1 MSNTGGEKMEQ
12 DMEKIMEQYDGQDD
26 ITIEPMSF
34 GRRLRQIRKELGET
48 QDEFAAR
55 IGTSKQ
61 VLSRYES
68 GQRTPKISL
77 VEKYAQSLQ
86 VSVDYLMGQ
95 GEQEAAFDSICIQND
110 TPFYKIF
117 IDVTTEMGLLISDI
131 VRITGLTDRQVRTI
145 IRRRIKE
152 APLPIALQLSK
163 TLGVPLEVWTGN
175 KAYKKGELS
184 AEGLEVA
191 RAYDQAS
198 HKDKNMVRMALD
210 LPPLTEKGN
219 SL

>member
-1 MSNTGGEKMEQ
+1 MEQ
-12 DMEKIMEQYDGQDD
+12 KKNNIIEECSNGD
-26 ITIEPMSF
+26 IELAPMSF
-34 GRRLRQIRKELGET
+34 GLRLRQIRKELGET

-95 GEQEAAFDSICIQND
+95 GDQEGAFDSICIQNGQ
-110 TPFYKIF
+110 PFYKIF
-117 IDVTTEMGLLISDI
+117 IEVTTEMGLGISDI

-145 IRRRIKE
+145 IQRRMKE
-152 APLPIALQLSK
+152 APLPVALQLSR
-163 TLGVPLEVWTGN
+163 TLDVPLEVWTGN
-175 KAYKKGELS
+175 EAYKKGS
-184 AEGLEVA
+184 ISVEGREVA
-191 RAYDQAS
+191 MAYDKAA

-210 LPPLTEKGN
+210 LPPLTEKR
-219 SL
+219 L

>member
-1 MSNTGGEKMEQ
+1 MEQ
-12 DMEKIMEQYDGQDD
+12 KKKNIIEECSNGED
-26 ITIEPMSF
+26 IELAPMSF
-34 GRRLRQIRKELGET
+34 GLRLRQIRKELGET

-95 GEQEAAFDSICIQND
+95 GDQEGAFDSICIQNGQ
-110 TPFYKIF
+110 PFYKIF
-117 IDVTTEMGLLISDI
+117 IEVTTEMGLGISDI

-145 IRRRIKE
+145 ILRRMKE
-152 APLPIALQLSK
+152 APLPIALQLSR
-163 TLGVPLEVWTGN
+163 TLDVPLEVWTGN
-175 KAYKKGELS
+175 ETYKKGAIS
-184 AEGLEVA
+184 VEGREVA
-191 RAYDQAS
+191 MAYDKAAR
-198 HKDKNMVRMALD
+198 KDKNMVRMALD
-210 LPPLTEKGN
+210 LPPLTEER
-219 SL
+219 L

>member
-1 MSNTGGEKMEQ
+1 MEQ
-12 DMEKIMEQYDGQDD
+12 KKKNIIEECSNGED
-26 ITIEPMSF
+26 IELVPMSF
-34 GRRLRQIRKELGET
+34 GLRLRQIRKELGET

-95 GEQEAAFDSICIQND
+95 GDQEDAFDSICIQNGQ
-110 TPFYKIF
+110 PFYKIF
-117 IDVTTEMGLLISDI
+117 IEVTTEMGLGISDI

-145 IRRRIKE
+145 ILRRMKE
-152 APLPIALQLSK
+152 APLPVALQLSR
-163 TLGVPLEVWTGN
+163 TLDVPLEVWTGN
-175 KAYKKGELS
+175 EVYKKGAIS
-184 AEGLEVA
+184 VEGREVA
-191 RAYDQAS
+191 MAYDKAAR
-198 HKDKNMVRMALD
+198 KDKNMVRMALD
-210 LPPLTEKGN
+210 LPPLTEER
-219 SL
+219 L

>member
-1 MSNTGGEKMEQ
+1 MEQ
-12 DMEKIMEQYDGQDD
+12 KKKNIIEECRNGED
-26 ITIEPMSF
+26 IELVPMSF
-34 GRRLRQIRKELGET
+34 GLRLRQIRKELGET

-95 GEQEAAFDSICIQND
+95 GDQEGAFDSICIQNGQ
-110 TPFYKIF
+110 PFYKIF
-117 IDVTTEMGLLISDI
+117 IEVTTEMGLGISDI

-145 IRRRIKE
+145 ILRRMKE
-152 APLPIALQLSK
+152 APLPIALQLSR
-163 TLGVPLEVWTGN
+163 TLDVPLEVWTGN
-175 KAYKKGELS
+175 ETYKKGAIS
-184 AEGLEVA
+184 VEGREVA
-191 RAYDQAS
+191 MAYDKAAR
-198 HKDKNMVRMALD
+198 KDKNMVRMALD
-210 LPPLTEKGN
+210 LPPLTEER
-219 SL
+219 L

>member
-1 MSNTGGEKMEQ
+1 MEQ
-12 DMEKIMEQYDGQDD
+12 KMTNIIEECSNGED
-26 ITIEPMSF
+26 IELTPMSF
-34 GRRLRQIRKELGET
+34 GLRLRQIRKELGET

-95 GEQEAAFDSICIQND
+95 GDAEAAFDSICIQNER
-110 TPFYKIF
+110 PFYKIF

-145 IRRRIKE
+145 ILRRMKE
-152 APLPIALQLSK
+152 APLPVALQLSK
-163 TLGVPLEVWTGN
+163 TLDVPLEVWTGN
-175 KAYKKGELS
+175 EAYKKGPIS
-184 AEGLEVA
+184 VEGREVA
-191 RAYDQAS
+191 MAYDKAA

-210 LPPLTEKGN
+210 LPPLTEERP
-219 SL
+219 

>member
-1 MSNTGGEKMEQ
+1 MEQ
-12 DMEKIMEQYDGQDD
+12 KKKNIIEECSNGED
-26 ITIEPMSF
+26 IELAPMSF
-34 GRRLRQIRKELGET
+34 GLRLRQIRKELGET

-95 GEQEAAFDSICIQND
+95 GDQEGAFDSICIQNGQS
-110 TPFYKIF
+110 FYKIF
-117 IDVTTEMGLLISDI
+117 IEVTTEMGLGISDI

-145 IRRRIKE
+145 ILRRMKE
-152 APLPIALQLSK
+152 APLPVALQLSR
-163 TLGVPLEVWTGN
+163 TLDVPLEVWTGN
-175 KAYKKGELS
+175 EVYKKGAIS
-184 AEGLEVA
+184 VEGREVA
-191 RAYDQAS
+191 MAYDKAAR
-198 HKDKNMVRMALD
+198 KDKNMVRMALD
-210 LPPLTEKGN
+210 LPPLTEER
-219 SL
+219 L

>member
-1 MSNTGGEKMEQ
+1 MEQ
-12 DMEKIMEQYDGQDD
+12 KKKNIIEECSNGED
-26 ITIEPMSF
+26 IELAPMSF
-34 GRRLRQIRKELGET
+34 GLRLRQIRKELGET

-95 GEQEAAFDSICIQND
+95 GDQEGAFDSICIQNGQ
-110 TPFYKIF
+110 PFYKIF
-117 IDVTTEMGLLISDI
+117 IEVTTEMGLGISDI

-145 IRRRIKE
+145 ILRRMKE
-152 APLPIALQLSK
+152 APLPIALQLSR
-163 TLGVPLEVWTGN
+163 TLDVPLEVWTGN
-175 KAYKKGELS
+175 ETYKKGAIS
-184 AEGLEVA
+184 VEGREVA
-191 RAYDQAS
+191 MAYDKAAR
-198 HKDKNMVRMALD
+198 KDKNMVRMALD
-210 LPPLTEKGN
+210 LLPLVEER
-219 SL
+219 L

>member
-1 MSNTGGEKMEQ
+1 MEQ
-12 DMEKIMEQYDGQDD
+12 KKKNIIEECSNGED
-26 ITIEPMSF
+26 IELAPMSF
-34 GRRLRQIRKELGET
+34 GLRLRQIRKELGET

-95 GEQEAAFDSICIQND
+95 GDQEGAFDSICIQNGQ
-110 TPFYKIF
+110 PFYKIF
-117 IDVTTEMGLLISDI
+117 IEVTTEMGLGISDI

-145 IRRRIKE
+145 ILRRMKE
-152 APLPIALQLSK
+152 APLPIALQLSR
-163 TLGVPLEVWTGN
+163 TLDVPLEVWTGN
-175 KAYKKGELS
+175 EVYKKGAIS
-184 AEGLEVA
+184 VEGREVA
-191 RAYDQAS
+191 MAYDKAAR
-198 HKDKNMVRMALD
+198 KDKNMVRMALD
-210 LPPLTEKGN
+210 LPPLTEER
-219 SL
+219 L

>member
-1 MSNTGGEKMEQ
+1 MEQ
-12 DMEKIMEQYDGQDD
+12 KKKNIIEECSNGED
-26 ITIEPMSF
+26 IELAPMSF
-34 GRRLRQIRKELGET
+34 GLRLRQIRKELGET

-95 GEQEAAFDSICIQND
+95 GDQEDAFDSICIQNGQ
-110 TPFYKIF
+110 PFYKIF
-117 IDVTTEMGLLISDI
+117 IEVTTEMGLGISDI

-145 IRRRIKE
+145 ILRRMKE
-152 APLPIALQLSK
+152 APLPVALQLSR
-163 TLGVPLEVWTGN
+163 TLDVPLEVWTGN
-175 KAYKKGELS
+175 EVYKKGAIS
-184 AEGLEVA
+184 VEGREVA
-191 RAYDQAS
+191 MAYDKAAR
-198 HKDKNMVRMALD
+198 KDKNMVRMALD
-210 LPPLTEKGN
+210 LPPLTEER
-219 SL
+219 L

>member
-1 MSNTGGEKMEQ
+1 MEQ
-12 DMEKIMEQYDGQDD
+12 KKKNIIEECSNGED
-26 ITIEPMSF
+26 IELAPMSF
-34 GRRLRQIRKELGET
+34 GLRLRQIRKELGET

-95 GEQEAAFDSICIQND
+95 GDQEGAFDSICIQNGQ
-110 TPFYKIF
+110 PFYKIF
-117 IDVTTEMGLLISDI
+117 IEVTTEMGLGISDI

-145 IRRRIKE
+145 ILRRMKE
-152 APLPIALQLSK
+152 APLPVALQLSR
-163 TLGVPLEVWTGN
+163 TLDVPLEVWTGN
-175 KAYKKGELS
+175 EVYKKGEIS
-184 AEGLEVA
+184 SEGREVA
-191 RAYDQAS
+191 MAYDKAAS
-198 HKDKNMVRMALD
+198 KDKNLVRRALD
-210 LPPLTEKGN
+210 LPPLMEER
-219 SL
+219 L

>member
-1 MSNTGGEKMEQ
+1 MEQ
-12 DMEKIMEQYDGQDD
+12 KKNNI
-26 ITIEPMSF
+26 IEECKSADEIEIPTMNF
-34 GRRLRQIRKELGET
+34 GLRLRQIRKELGET

-95 GEQEAAFDSICIQND
+95 GDQEGAFDSICIQNGQ
-110 TPFYKIF
+110 PFYKIF
-117 IDVTTEMGLLISDI
+117 IEVTTEMGLGISDI

-145 IRRRIKE
+145 ILRRMKE
-152 APLPIALQLSK
+152 APLPVALQLSR
-163 TLGVPLEVWTGN
+163 TLDVPLEVWTGN
-175 KAYKKGELS
+175 EVYKKGAIS
-184 AEGLEVA
+184 VEGREVA
-191 RAYDQAS
+191 MAYDKAAR
-198 HKDKNMVRMALD
+198 KDKNMVRMALD
-210 LPPLTEKGN
+210 LPPLTEER
-219 SL
+219 L

>member
-1 MSNTGGEKMEQ
+1 MEL
-12 DMEKIMEQYDGQDD
+12 DTEKITEQYDSGDE
-26 ITIEPMSF
+26 ITIEPMTF
-34 GRRLRQIRKELGET
+34 GQRLRQIRKELEET

-95 GEQEAAFDSICIQND
+95 GEKEAAFDSICTQSEK
-110 TPFYKIF
+110 PFYKIF
-117 IDVTTEMGLLISDI
+117 IDVTMKMGLGISDI
-131 VRITGLTDRQVRTI
+131 VRVTGLTDRQIRTI
-145 IRRRIKE
+145 IQRRMKE
-152 APLPIALQLSK
+152 APLPIALQISK

-175 KAYKKGELS
+175 EAYKRGEIS
-184 AEGLEVA
+184 AEGREVA
-191 RAYDQAS
+191 MAYDQAS

-210 LPPLTEKGN
+210 MPPLAEKGN
-219 SL
+219 DL

>member
-1 MSNTGGEKMEQ
+1 MEQ
-12 DMEKIMEQYDGQDD
+12 NKNNI
-26 ITIEPMSF
+26 IEECKSADEIEIPTMNF
-34 GRRLRQIRKELGET
+34 GLRLRQIRKELGET
-48 QDEFAAR
+48 QDKFAAR

-77 VEKYAQSLQ
+77 AEKYAQSLQ

-95 GEQEAAFDSICIQND
+95 GDEEAAFDSICIQNEK
-110 TPFYKIF
+110 PFYKIF
-117 IDVTTEMGLLISDI
+117 IDVTMEMGLMISDI

-145 IRRRIKE
+145 IQRRMKE
-152 APLPIALQLSK
+152 APLPVALQLSR
-163 TLGVPLEVWTGN
+163 TLDVPLEVWTGN
-175 KAYKKGELS
+175 EAYKKGAIS
-184 AEGLEVA
+184 VEGREVA
-191 RAYDQAS
+191 MAYDKAA

-210 LPPLTEKGN
+210 LPPLTEE

>member
-1 MSNTGGEKMEQ
+1 MEQ
-12 DMEKIMEQYDGQDD
+12 KKNNIIEECSNGD
-26 ITIEPMSF
+26 IELAPMSF
-34 GRRLRQIRKELGET
+34 GLRLRQIRKELGET

-95 GEQEAAFDSICIQND
+95 GDQEGAFDSICIQNGQ
-110 TPFYKIF
+110 PFYKIF
-117 IDVTTEMGLLISDI
+117 IEVTTEMGLGISDI

-145 IRRRIKE
+145 ILRRMKE
-152 APLPIALQLSK
+152 APLPVALQLSR
-163 TLGVPLEVWTGN
+163 TLDVPLEVWTGN
-175 KAYKKGELS
+175 EVYKKGAIS
-184 AEGLEVA
+184 VEGREVA
-191 RAYDQAS
+191 MAYDKAAR
-198 HKDKNMVRMALD
+198 KDKNMVRMALD
-210 LPPLTEKGN
+210 LPPLTEER
-219 SL
+219 L

>member
-1 MSNTGGEKMEQ
+1 MEQ
-12 DMEKIMEQYDGQDD
+12 KKKNIIEECSNGED
-26 ITIEPMSF
+26 IELAPMSF
-34 GRRLRQIRKELGET
+34 GLRLRQIRKELGET

-95 GEQEAAFDSICIQND
+95 GDQEGAFDSICIQNGQ
-110 TPFYKIF
+110 PFYKIF
-117 IDVTTEMGLLISDI
+117 IEVTTEMGLGISDI

-145 IRRRIKE
+145 ILRRMKE
-152 APLPIALQLSK
+152 APLPVALQLSR
-163 TLGVPLEVWTGN
+163 TLDVPLEVWTGN
-175 KAYKKGELS
+175 EAYKKGAIS
-184 AEGLEVA
+184 VEGREVA
-191 RAYDQAS
+191 MAYDKAAR
-198 HKDKNMVRMALD
+198 KDKNMVRMALD
-210 LPPLTEKGN
+210 LPPLTEER
-219 SL
+219 L